1 MKLSERLLTIAS
13 FIKEGA
19 VVADIGADHGLLSM
33 YLVENKI
40 AKKVF
45 AVENKPGPF
54 SILENNTKKYP
65 EITISFS
72 DGISE
77 IPDDVDTVVIAG
89 MGGILI
95 SNILLKNKDKLDHV
109 KFIVIDAHRDL
120 DVVRKTLQ
128 DLGYEFEKETL
139 VLGAVFYNV
148 ISVRRGKSKLQPLE
162 LEFGFNI
169 KKDPLF
175 EEYRNHL
182 LKQYERNYQMNNSNE
197 LKEKIER
204 LKQL

>member
-1 MKLSERLLTIAS
+1 MKLSQRLLTIAS
-13 FIKEGA
+13 FLKEGA

-40 AKKVF
+40 AKKVI

-77 IPDDVDTVVIAG
+77 IPEDVDTVVIAG

-95 SNILLKNKDKLDHV
+95 SNILLKNKDQLDHV

-169 KKDPLF
+169 KQDPLF

-182 LKQYERNYQMNNSNE
+182 LKQYERNYQMNNSLE

>member
-1 MKLSERLLTIAS
+1 MKLSQRLLTIAS

-128 DLGYEFEKETL
+128 DLGYEFEKEAL

-169 KKDPLF
+169 KQDPLF
-175 EEYRNHL
+175 EEYKNHL

>member
-1 MKLSERLLTIAS
+1 MKLSQRLLTIAS

-72 DGISE
+72 DGINE
-77 IPDDVDTVVIAG
+77 IPADVDTVVIAG

-148 ISVRRGKSKLQPLE
+148 ISVRRGQSKLQSLE

-169 KKDPLF
+169 KQDPLF

-182 LKQYERNYQMNNSNE
+182 LKQYERNYQMNNSVE